1 MKQIHIVPTPKGA
14 NREIAMI
21 QNRGTSTLRHPYM
34 TEVIQPEGQMHYSKT
49 EHLVKDVRKS
59 NLDVHLSY
67 KRCTHAVAFS
77 KTAAPLRTRKKHSGG
92 AQSGLKLAGL
102 RAEDFSTSL
111 GPCEVRPSNS
121 GPALRR
127 CPQRPGRRYTF
138 ERACVVTLHR
148 IAHGTPYSP
157 FCLRISG
164 FFYP

>member
-1 MKQIHIVPTPKGA
+1 MKQIHIAPTPKSV
-14 NREIAMI
+14 NRENAMI

-34 TEVIQPEGQMHYSKT
+34 TEKYPAQKLDILFRNRTSRERRSKIEPGRTPLLQEMHACCC
-49 EHLVKDVRKS
+49 VFKDRRALTDQKI
-59 NLDVHLSY
+59 N
-67 KRCTHAVAFS
+67 
-77 KTAAPLRTRKKHSGG
+77 SGG
-92 AQSGLKLAGL
+92 AQSGFKLAGL

-138 ERACVVTLHR
+138 ERACVVTLPE
-148 IAHGTPYSP
+148 ISSGTPYSP
-157 FCLRISG
+157 FFLRIPG

>member
-1 MKQIHIVPTPKGA
+1 MKQIHIVPTPKGV

-34 TEVIQPEGQMHYSKT
+34 TENIQPKSWTYYSKT

-92 AQSGLKLAGL
+92 AHRTASV
-102 RAEDFSTSL
+102 RADNLSTSL
-111 GPCEVRPSNS
+111 DFCASRCPG
-121 GPALRR
+121 RR
-127 CPQRPGRRYTF
+127 LAMRSVPQRPGEYTDPQ
-138 ERACVVTLHR
+138 RACVATLPLFRR
-148 IAHGTPYSP
+148 ILAFSRVEPPYIP
-157 FCLRISG
+157 GVSG
-164 FFYP
+164 